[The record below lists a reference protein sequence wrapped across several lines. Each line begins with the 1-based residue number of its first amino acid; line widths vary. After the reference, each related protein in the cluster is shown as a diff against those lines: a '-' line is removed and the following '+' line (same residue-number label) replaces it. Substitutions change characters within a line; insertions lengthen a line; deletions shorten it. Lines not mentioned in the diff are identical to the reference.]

1 MTIKYSKMLEAQKA
15 EVRAKRAIN
24 NIRQLES
31 DWKIE
36 FSQAKDLLKL
46 IKNTCD
52 IVYGVILSKK

>member
-31 DWKIE
+31 D
-36 FSQAKDLLKL
+36 
-46 IKNTCD
+46 
-52 IVYGVILSKK
+52 